1 MITKKIS
8 LILLCGLTLY
18 SLMSRV
24 EAREAMVDPTKNAK
38 IQRLSNLSTDDAF
51 NNLKDADFFY
61 DDEFIKKGIGR
72 AFKNRKEK
80 AVQFAIEHIKTGKKT
95 RDIEEAKNFHIA
107 KKILQM
113 FPEESQGY
121 LAHLYSSNDPGIRRN
136 VIHAVA
142 AMPSNDFTRY
152 VLMNALEDK
161 SVCEENFS
169 DSVGEPLRVCDVAY
183 NLIVLHYQVKDVLRT
198 IGTVHR
204 IEVRDYH
211 IDLLKGIF

>member
-18 SLMSRV
+18 SLMTRV

-51 NNLKDADFFY
+51 NKLKDADFFY

-107 KKILQM
+107 KIILLQK
-113 FPEESQGY
+113 PQLKKGE
-121 LAHLYSSNDPGIRRN
+121 I
-136 VIHAVA
+136 
-142 AMPSNDFTRY
+142 
-152 VLMNALEDK
+152 LMIFV
-161 SVCEENFS
+161 SFNFFIQS
-169 DSVGEPLRVCDVAY
+169 
-183 NLIVLHYQVKDVLRT
+183 IVF
-198 IGTVHR
+198 IN
-204 IEVRDYH
+204 I
-211 IDLLKGIF
+211 IF